1 MSTPIITICGRPNV
15 GKSTLFNRLTGRRKS
30 ILSEIPGTA
39 RDSIQTNCLWND
51 KSFILVDSGGIETHS
66 DSQITQKVT
75 DKSYESINEAD
86 HILFVVDAT
95 SGITNEDTEIL
106 RIIRKIDKEITLVI
120 NKVDNSS
127 REENIS
133 DFFVLGLGEGINISA
148 YHGNGIFDLMNSLEH
163 LFSVEE
169 VDDESIK
176 FSIIGRPN
184 VGKSTLFNSM
194 IGQAKSIVSEI
205 PGTTRDS
212 VDSKFEY
219 KNNDYTIVDTAGIRR
234 KGKIGKE
241 IEYFSVLRTI
251 KAISE
256 SHISLLVID
265 STENVTLQDQHI
277 AGLIR
282 ESGNGCVLV
291 MNKLDLIDK
300 EKIKEKEI
308 IEKLK
313 FFPGIPL
320 VYTSAKLKSGMSEML
335 KELISVNRR
344 YRQNFSD
351 DEIWK
356 NILNIISSNMPPSKG
371 KRRVYPTSAKQIG
384 SNPPKIQIKFHNA
397 ELVHFSYKRYIENEL
412 RNIFDLRGVPLQ
424 LEILEK

>member
-30 ILSEIPGTA
+30 IVSEIPGTT

-66 DSQITQKVT
+66 DNQITQKVT

-212 VDSKFEY
+212 VYSKFEY

-291 MNKLDLIDK
+291 LNKLDLIDK
-300 EKIKEKEI
+300 EKIKETEI

>member
-30 ILSEIPGTA
+30 IVSEIPGTT

-66 DSQITQKVT
+66 DNQITQKVT

-219 KNNDYTIVDTAGIRR
+219 KNNDYKIVDTAGIRR

-300 EKIKEKEI
+300 EKIKETEI

>member
-1 MSTPIITICGRPNV
+1 M
-15 GKSTLFNRLTGRRKS
+15 
-30 ILSEIPGTA
+30 
-39 RDSIQTNCLWND
+39 
-51 KSFILVDSGGIETHS
+51 
-66 DSQITQKVT
+66 
-75 DKSYESINEAD
+75 
-86 HILFVVDAT
+86 
-95 SGITNEDTEIL
+95 
-106 RIIRKIDKEITLVI
+106 
-120 NKVDNSS
+120 DNSS

-194 IGQAKSIVSEI
+194 IGQAKSIVSEM

-424 LEILEK
+424 LEISEK

>member
-1 MSTPIITICGRPNV
+1 VSTPIITICGRPNV

-30 ILSEIPGTA
+30 IVSEIPGTT

-66 DSQITQKVT
+66 DSQITQKVI

-219 KNNDYTIVDTAGIRR
+219 KNNDYKIVDTAGIRR

>member
-30 ILSEIPGTA
+30 IVSEIPGTT

-66 DSQITQKVT
+66 DNQITQKVT

-219 KNNDYTIVDTAGIRR
+219 KNNDYKIVDTAGIRR

>member
-1 MSTPIITICGRPNV
+1 
-15 GKSTLFNRLTGRRKS
+15 
-30 ILSEIPGTA
+30 
-39 RDSIQTNCLWND
+39 
-51 KSFILVDSGGIETHS
+51 
-66 DSQITQKVT
+66 
-75 DKSYESINEAD
+75 
-86 HILFVVDAT
+86 
-95 SGITNEDTEIL
+95 
-106 RIIRKIDKEITLVI
+106 
-120 NKVDNSS
+120 
-127 REENIS
+127 
-133 DFFVLGLGEGINISA
+133 
-148 YHGNGIFDLMNSLEH
+148 
-163 LFSVEE
+163 
-169 VDDESIK
+169 
-176 FSIIGRPN
+176 
-184 VGKSTLFNSM
+184 
-194 IGQAKSIVSEI
+194 
-205 PGTTRDS
+205 
-212 VDSKFEY
+212 
-219 KNNDYTIVDTAGIRR
+219 
-234 KGKIGKE
+234 
-241 IEYFSVLRTI
+241 
-251 KAISE
+251 
-256 SHISLLVID
+256 
-265 STENVTLQDQHI
+265 
-277 AGLIR
+277 
-282 ESGNGCVLV
+282 

-424 LEILEK
+424 LEISEK

>member
-30 ILSEIPGTA
+30 IVSEIPGTT

-51 KSFILVDSGGIETHS
+51 KSFILVDSGGIETYS
-66 DSQITQKVT
+66 EDQITQKVI

-95 SGITNEDTEIL
+95 SGVTNEDTEIL
-106 RIIRKIDKEITLVI
+106 RVIRKVDKDITLVV

-127 REENIS
+127 REENTN
-133 DFFVLGLGEGINISA
+133 DFFSLGLGEGINISA
-148 YHGNGIFDLMNSLEH
+148 YHGNGIFDLMHSLED
-163 LFSVEE
+163 LFTIEE
-169 VDDESIK
+169 PDDESIK

-184 VGKSTLFNSM
+184 VGKSTLFNII

-212 VDSKFEY
+212 VDSKFKYES
-219 KNNDYTIVDTAGIRR
+219 NDYTVVDTAGIRR

-291 MNKLDLIDK
+291 MNKLDLVKK

-313 FFPGIPL
+313 FFPGISL
-320 VYTSAKLKSGMSEML
+320 VYTSAKLKLGIDTML
-335 KELISVNRR
+335 KELIEVNKR
-344 YRQNFSD
+344 YRQNFNSD
-351 DEIWK
+351 EVWR

-371 KRRVYPTSAKQIG
+371 KKRVYPTSAKQIG

-397 ELVHFSYKRYIENEL
+397 DLVHFSYKRYIENEL
-412 RNIFDLRGVPLQ
+412 RSIFDLRGVPLQ
-424 LEILEK
+424 LEISEK